1 VTVFLT
7 SLGLMLVVSG
17 VCCGFA
23 AYRRT
28 LAKYDGR
35 PVWPWASQK
44 GIQVIAGAR
53 RVFRRRPRV
62 SRAVTGTVSV
72 GLGATAATR
81 GIRSGL
87 PVPTDVPMEEQIR
100 ILVRRIEHVEAEAAK
115 DRMQHCEEISR
126 LQSGHSAQAAHL
138 GKADDDLKFM
148 ATDIAVGVVRLQI
161 TGLML
166 VGVGTVIMALPTL
179 LSL

>member
-1 VTVFLT
+1 MA
-7 SLGLMLVVSG
+7 LGL
-17 VCCGFA
+17 
-23 AYRRT
+23 
-28 LAKYDGR
+28 
-35 PVWPWASQK
+35 PE
-44 GIQVIAGAR
+44 GIQIIAGAR
-53 RVFRRRPRV
+53 QVLQRQPQVNH
-62 SRAVTGTVSV
+62 AVTGTVSV

-87 PVPTDVPMEEQIR
+87 PVPADVPVEEQIR
-100 ILVRRIEHVEAEAAK
+100 IFVRRIEHVEAEAAK

-126 LQSGHSAQAAHL
+126 LQSGHSAQAACL

-161 TGLML
+161 AGLML
-166 VGVGTVIMALPTL
+166 VGAGTVIMALATL